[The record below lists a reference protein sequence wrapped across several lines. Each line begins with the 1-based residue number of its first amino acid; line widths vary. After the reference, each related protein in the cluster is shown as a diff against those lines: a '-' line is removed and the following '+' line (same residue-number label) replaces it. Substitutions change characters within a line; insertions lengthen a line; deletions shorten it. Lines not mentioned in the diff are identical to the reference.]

1 MSYIHEALKKAQK
14 HRDAHYAEY
23 NRILSGRGKTRR
35 AFVGGKLWWACLSFF
50 IIIFIAFVSYSWL
63 DFRTVQNPATPELSH
78 EKRVEI
84 PKAGNVSNA
93 EELCERGGVFY
104 KAGRLKDARRLYE
117 ETLSIAPD
125 YVEAL
130 NNLGVI
136 YIHDKDYPAARS
148 SFEKAIRLRPGYVDP
163 YYNLACL
170 YAIKGEVSEGLAYLE
185 KAVSLDKSVRG
196 WARNDADLEA
206 IRGTPEFEE
215 IMTD

>member
-14 HRDAHYAEY
+14 QRDARYPEY
-23 NRILSGRGKTRR
+23 SRILSGRGKRR
-35 AFVGGKLWWACLSFF
+35 SASVQGRLWWAGLSLV
-50 IIIFIAFVSYSWL
+50 IILIAFVLYSWS
-63 DFRTVQNPATPELSH
+63 DFRAP
-78 EKRVEI
+78 KRPVTAE
-84 PKAGNVSNA
+84 PRKQKPVAALKPGGVLGA
-93 EELCERGGVFY
+93 EELCEKGRVFH

-117 ETLSIAPD
+117 ETLRVDPD

-136 YIHDKDYPAARS
+136 LIHDKDFPAARS

-170 YAIKGEVSEGLAYLE
+170 HAIKGEISQGLAHLK
-185 KAVSLDKSVRG
+185 KAVSLDKSVKD

-206 IRGTPEFEE
+206 MRGIPEFEE
-215 IMTD
+215 VMMD